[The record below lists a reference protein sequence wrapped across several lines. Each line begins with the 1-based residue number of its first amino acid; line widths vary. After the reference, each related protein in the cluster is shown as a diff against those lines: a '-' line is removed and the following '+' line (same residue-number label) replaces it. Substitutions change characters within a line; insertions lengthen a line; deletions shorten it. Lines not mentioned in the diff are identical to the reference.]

1 MGAAFLILNEG
12 EAMEALI
19 GLFEARWRE
28 ATACRGEGSETF
40 YGADPGKSYNSRD
53 ASWAHTAIAICQS
66 CEVRDRCLEDALE
79 RRESYGVWGGLT
91 TTQRQLLLRRRQ
103 RREQAGQA
111 PDGRSLEASAVAA
124 Q

>member
-1 MGAAFLILNEG
+1 
-12 EAMEALI
+12 MEALI
-19 GLFEARWRE
+19 AMFEAPWRE
-28 ATACRGEGSETF
+28 AAACRGEGSDTF
-40 YGADPGKSYNSRD
+40 YGPDPGKSYNSRD
-53 ASWAHTAIAICQS
+53 ASWASTAIAICNS

-103 RREQAGQA
+103 RREQAGIS
-111 PDGRSLEASAVAA
+111 PDEWSLRASAGAA